1 MSFMLGTENGK
12 GYFQLLSQGGLLVLA
27 PLPGAPGLLRLV
39 SWRAGQP
46 GRRGEL
52 CHDLRLRKSREE
64 AVLERLP
71 L

>member
-1 MSFMLGTENGK
+1 MLGTENGK
-12 GYFQLLSQGGLLVLA
+12 GYFHLLPQGGLLVLA
-27 PLPGAPGLLRLV
+27 ALPGTPGLLRLV
-39 SWRAGQP
+39 PRRAGQP